1 MCPKLD
7 ASKKQPPAPPTR
19 TRPPRP
25 LEPPASGAEV
35 LGWGFQ
41 VWGPGACGPGR
52 VSNLAGGEPPAPPPP
67 RALPGPREAGAP
79 SREGAVAGPAHSRP
93 RADPAFRGR
102 APGQPPWPPSVHKQ
116 GVGLSEASL
125 AIVRQR
131 SAGQRVPPPRRPA
144 AEGLR
149 ARFTQLGG
157 GTKAA
162 ALSGAGEC
170 EVRPRAR
177 RRGGGR
183 WAGAPP
189 LPHGWRPVSSVWLRR
204 DPSSPSRTSQSGAWK
219 GAPEP
224 PLRDL
229 GVQGGEPAHPRM
241 PTMPV
246 LGGRSPRFCYN
257 ICDFRMF

>member
-1 MCPKLD
+1 MDRGGSPTSRE
-7 ASKKQPPAPPTR
+7 ASPQPRPHPAPSPGR
-19 TRPPRP
+19 ARRGRPPEKVRWP
-25 LEPPASGAEV
+25 
-35 LGWGFQ
+35 
-41 VWGPGACGPGR
+41 
-52 VSNLAGGEPPAPPPP
+52 
-67 RALPGPREAGAP
+67 
-79 SREGAVAGPAHSRP
+79 GPAHSRP

-229 GVQGGEPAHPRM
+229 GVQGGEPGSSTDANNACARWSVTPF
-241 PTMPV
+241 
-246 LGGRSPRFCYN
+246 LL
-257 ICDFRMF
+257 

>member
-1 MCPKLD
+1 MGRRSQAGVSKSGVLGRVDRGGSPTSRE
-7 ASKKQPPAPPTR
+7 ASPQPRPHPAPSPGR
-19 TRPPRP
+19 ARRGRPPEKVRWP
-25 LEPPASGAEV
+25 
-35 LGWGFQ
+35 
-41 VWGPGACGPGR
+41 
-52 VSNLAGGEPPAPPPP
+52 
-67 RALPGPREAGAP
+67 
-79 SREGAVAGPAHSRP
+79 GPAHSRP

-102 APGQPPWPPSVHKQ
+102 APGRPPSVHKQ

-257 ICDFRMF
+257 ICDFRMFLKNSRSSYD